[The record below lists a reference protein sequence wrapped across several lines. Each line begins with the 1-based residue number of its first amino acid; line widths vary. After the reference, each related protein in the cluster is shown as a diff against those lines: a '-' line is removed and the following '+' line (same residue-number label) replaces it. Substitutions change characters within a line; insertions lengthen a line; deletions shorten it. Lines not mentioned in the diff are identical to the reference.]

1 MGISPNT
8 FIKVPCGRPANGTP
22 YSFSG
27 YAKQTMRLLRQF
39 RVLLMLLASCAAPV
53 MACSAPGSPMTVA
66 ERDCCR
72 MMHNDCEGM
81 GMPASSRCCQKTPG
95 SAQDYIVES
104 NAANHHVG
112 PAATLLPP
120 MAALYQPT
128 SVRAGWADYADYSP
142 PHSPPASISV
152 LRI

>member
-1 MGISPNT
+1 
-8 FIKVPCGRPANGTP
+8 
-22 YSFSG
+22 
-27 YAKQTMRLLRQF
+27 MRLLRQF
-39 RVLLMLLASCAAPV
+39 GVVLMLLASCAAPV
-53 MACSAPGSPMTVA
+53 MACSTPGSAMTVA

-104 NAANHHVG
+104 NAANHHVV
-112 PAATLLPP
+112 PAPTTLLTL
-120 MAALYQPT
+120 AELYQPT
-128 SVRAGWADYADYSP
+128 SIRAGWVEHPDYSP